1 MGDIKKKYLMNNLVR
16 DYQKLTQDVMM
27 YEDDLKE
34 RDKKWHE
41 IGGIKNPD
49 FEKDKKKEFINNKI
63 TDLKV
68 QRNKIWSYLTL
79 QFKKDTQ
86 IREGNL
92 NLLNELTSQI
102 NSIKYD
108 IHKEKI
114 KGNPNK
120 ENIDTRVREFEII
133 NYKNNKNK
141 EIIYLH
147 VIGFVCFLL
156 CSCIMILTLI
166 KRIQMKIMYMG
177 CGTILL
183 LFFIYLIKM
192 VYVDNINQ
200 SIRDSN
206 NKDFN
211 KPSQEE
217 ISKMTK
223 NLDYD
228 TNKCNGGGG
237 EEMEHRH

>member
-1 MGDIKKKYLMNNLVR
+1 MGIMGDIKKKYLMNNLVR

-41 IGGIKNPD
+41 IGGIKNP
-49 FEKDKKKEFINNKI
+49 E
-63 TDLKV
+63 
-68 QRNKIWSYLTL
+68 
-79 QFKKDTQ
+79 FKKDTQ

-133 NYKNNKNK
+133 NYKN
-141 EIIYLH
+141 
-147 VIGFVCFLL
+147 
-156 CSCIMILTLI
+156 
-166 KRIQMKIMYMG
+166 
-177 CGTILL
+177 
-183 LFFIYLIKM
+183 
-192 VYVDNINQ
+192 
-200 SIRDSN
+200 
-206 NKDFN
+206 
-211 KPSQEE
+211 
-217 ISKMTK
+217 
-223 NLDYD
+223 
-228 TNKCNGGGG
+228 
-237 EEMEHRH
+237 